1 MATITLR
8 SAKGS
13 PLTNTEVDTNFTN
26 LNNDKYESGDNASFG
41 TLSATGNVTFGIA
54 ASVTAAGT
62 TQGTATA
69 ITKTYNIVETAS
81 ANQGVVLPSA
91 AAGLIINIYNTS
103 GATIKV
109 YPTSTETIDGGAAN
123 AAVELVTD
131 NGSEFVGTGTGAWQQ
146 VGSGGNNVEDFTI
159 NGTASLLGDL
169 KVGVTASV
177 SSAGTSQGDA
187 TALTETFNAITTVGS
202 SSQGVKLPAAAA
214 GLTIVVANTT
224 STDCKLYPNT
234 SDTINGG
241 SSNVAVTLPAHTT
254 FTLTCK
260 DTTDW
265 IRHRGLA
272 VFNSSGTLI
281 N

>member
-26 LNNDKYESGDNASFG
+26 LNNDKYESGDNAAFG
-41 TLSATGNVTFGIA
+41 TLTATGNVTFGISA
-54 ASVTAAGT
+54 TVTAAGS

-69 ITKTYNIVETAS
+69 LTKTYNIISTAT
-81 ANQGVVLPSA
+81 ANQGVVLPAA
-91 AAGLIINIYNTS
+91 AAGLIINVYNIS

-109 YPTSTETIDGGAAN
+109 YPTTSETIDGGSAN
-123 AAVELVTD
+123 AAVELVTN
-131 NGSEFVGTGTGAWQQ
+131 NGSEFVGTGTGSWRQ

-169 KVGVTASV
+169 KVGVSASV
-177 SSAGTSQGDA
+177 ATAGSTQGDA
-187 TALTETFNAITTVGS
+187 TALSETFNVIATNAAST
-202 SSQGVKLPAAAA
+202 QGVKLPAAVA
-214 GLTIVVANTT
+214 GLHIVVANTT
-224 STDCKLYPNT
+224 SSDCKLYPNS

-241 SSNVAVTLPAHTT
+241 SADASVTLPANTT

-260 DTTDW
+260 DATDW
-265 IRHRGLA
+265 VKHRGLA
-272 VFNSSGTLI
+272 VYNSSGTLI